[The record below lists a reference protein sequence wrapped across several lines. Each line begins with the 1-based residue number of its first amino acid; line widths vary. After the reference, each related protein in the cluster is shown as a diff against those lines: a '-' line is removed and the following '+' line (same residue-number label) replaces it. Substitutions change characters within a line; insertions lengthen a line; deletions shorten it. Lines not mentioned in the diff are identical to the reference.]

1 MNGSF
6 VARIASRSLLVRV
19 AVCVPLG
26 LAAWLT
32 GAGEIAQQ
40 AAAAQAIYLPEP
52 TEPPAPKVVGPRKV
66 VEKYADGSTRV
77 ERETLVL
84 SDEQIIN
91 HGAYVEFYPN
101 GQKFAEGRYHQGVY
115 DGVWSFWHDNGQLCK
130 QVTFDKGIPNGS
142 WDVYRA
148 DGTLMG
154 SQQYVEGRRTGV
166 WRHYFD
172 DGKTLKLEQTYGEGD
187 LGQEKRTTY
196 FANGKPRQSAE
207 LVQGRLE
214 GKVIEW
220 DEAGRKRSE
229 FTLLDGKLHGELKRW
244 DQQGNEAVQYYENGK
259 RIVRPA
265 S

>member
-1 MNGSF
+1 
-6 VARIASRSLLVRV
+6 
-19 AVCVPLG
+19 
-26 LAAWLT
+26 
-32 GAGEIAQQ
+32 
-40 AAAAQAIYLPEP
+40 
-52 TEPPAPKVVGPRKV
+52 
-66 VEKYADGSTRV
+66 
-77 ERETLVL
+77 
-84 SDEQIIN
+84 
-91 HGAYVEFYPN
+91 
-101 GQKFAEGRYHQGVY
+101 
-115 DGVWSFWHDNGQLCK
+115 
-130 QVTFDKGIPNGS
+130 
-142 WDVYRA
+142 
-148 DGTLMG
+148 
-154 SQQYVEGRRTGV
+154 
-166 WRHYFD
+166 
-172 DGKTLKLEQTYGEGD
+172 